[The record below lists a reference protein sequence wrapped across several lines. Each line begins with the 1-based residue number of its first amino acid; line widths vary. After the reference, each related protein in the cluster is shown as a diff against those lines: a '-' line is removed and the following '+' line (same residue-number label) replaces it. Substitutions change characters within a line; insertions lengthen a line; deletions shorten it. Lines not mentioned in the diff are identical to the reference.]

1 MNPKCTV
8 SWNFLGYLSS
18 LCPNFAAAVGGD
30 STQQLTVW
38 FPPFPDILFHGSGYR
53 TVPNGCV
60 FGTKRRPQIFS
71 FPLELKCQ
79 ITHSLTGRKR
89 EGKRNHFSLQSFSM

>member
-53 TVPNGCV
+53 TVPTGCV
-60 FGTKRRPQIFS
+60 YLVPNGDHRFS
-71 FPLELKCQ
+71 PIL
-79 ITHSLTGRKR
+79 S
-89 EGKRNHFSLQSFSM
+89 S